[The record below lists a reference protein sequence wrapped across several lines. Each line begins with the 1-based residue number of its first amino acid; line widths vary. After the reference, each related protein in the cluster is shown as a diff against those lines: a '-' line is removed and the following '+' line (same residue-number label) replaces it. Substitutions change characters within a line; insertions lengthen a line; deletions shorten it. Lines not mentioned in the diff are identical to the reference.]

1 MLANKGI
8 ATNVHFI
15 PLPMLTLFKNMGF
28 EIGHYPVA
36 YRCYA
41 NEISLPL
48 YPTLSLDHC
57 VYIAEQLEKAYLE
70 VI

>member
-1 MLANKGI
+1 
-8 ATNVHFI
+8 
-15 PLPMLTLFKNMGF
+15 MLTLFKNMGYK
-28 EIGHYPVA
+28 IGDFPVA

-48 YPTLSLDHC
+48 YPTLSFDHC